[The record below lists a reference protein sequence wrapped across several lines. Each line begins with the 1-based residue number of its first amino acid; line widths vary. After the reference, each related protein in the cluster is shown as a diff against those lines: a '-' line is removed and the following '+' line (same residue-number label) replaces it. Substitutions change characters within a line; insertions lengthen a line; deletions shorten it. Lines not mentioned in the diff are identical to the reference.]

1 MTLIGPVY
9 LALGSP
15 GTVFSDDITAINQS
29 APAPVVLPG
38 INRDFSD
45 TPKRGHAVT
54 LTGVQRDLTAGTL
67 WRYLWD
73 NSGDEDVPILWSS
86 LADGDVYFQG
96 IVTSLPDPS
105 VGGAANQH
113 GTFDVTLTLVSR
125 PTIVAAP
132 A

>member
-9 LALGSP
+9 LRLGTP
-15 GTVFSDDITAINQS
+15 GTVFSDDVTSITQS

-54 LTGVQRDLTAGTL
+54 LTSVQRDLTEGTL
-67 WRYLWD
+67 WRYFWD
-73 NSGDEDVPILWSS
+73 NAGEEDVPILWSP

-96 IVTSLPDPS
+96 VISSIPDPS
-105 VGGAANQH
+105 VGGAGNQH
-113 GTFDVTLTLVSR
+113 GTTDVTLSLVAR